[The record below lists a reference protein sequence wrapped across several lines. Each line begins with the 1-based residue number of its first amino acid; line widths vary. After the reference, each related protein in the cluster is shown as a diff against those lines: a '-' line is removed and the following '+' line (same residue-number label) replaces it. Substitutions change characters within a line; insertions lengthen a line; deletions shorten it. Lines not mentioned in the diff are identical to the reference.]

1 MKKLS
6 FDELKDLVIADPDK
20 AEAYR
25 IAVIEDFIDGLPE
38 EKQDYARRF
47 QWKLDGE
54 LRKIKNPIARMNMIG
69 GTMWDSFLEMNNM
82 LGDATAENGL
92 NSKLLDLCPE
102 KDI

>member
-1 MKKLS
+1 MKKLT

-25 IAVIEDFIDGLPE
+25 IAVIEDLIEGLPE
-38 EKQDYARRF
+38 EKQNYARQF

-69 GTMWDSFLEMNNM
+69 GKMWDSFLEMNNR
-82 LGDATAENGL
+82 L
-92 NSKLLDLCPE
+92 N
-102 KDI
+102 

>member
-47 QWKLDGE
+47 QWRLDGE
-54 LRKIKNPIARMNMIG
+54 LRKIKNPIMRMNLINEK
-69 GTMWDSFLEMNNM
+69 MWGSFLEMN
-82 LGDATAENGL
+82 DVL
-92 NSKLLDLCPE
+92 N
-102 KDI
+102 

>member
-6 FDELKDLVIADPDK
+6 FDELKDLIIADPDR

-25 IAVIEDFIDGLPE
+25 IAVIEDFIEGLPKD
-38 EKQDYARRF
+38 KQDYARHF

-69 GTMWDSFLEMNNM
+69 GKMWDSFLDMNTILN
-82 LGDATAENGL
+82 DATAPNGL
-92 NSKLLDLCPE
+92 NQKLLDLCVE

>member
-1 MKKLS
+1 MKKLT

-25 IAVIEDFIDGLPE
+25 IAVIEDLIEGLPE
-38 EKQDYARRF
+38 DKQNYARQF

-69 GTMWDSFLEMNNM
+69 GKMWDSFLEMNNR
-82 LGDATAENGL
+82 L
-92 NSKLLDLCPE
+92 N
-102 KDI
+102 